1 MESKFEVGESALLY
15 GEGCFGQTKINGS
28 FVTILSRNGGGLVW
42 MLERYPEFVEYTVS
56 DGSEEYIVMEGE
68 LEKLH

>member
-15 GEGCFGQTKINGS
+15 GEGYFGQTKVNGS
-28 FVTILSRNGGGLVW
+28 FVTILSRNDGGGGV
-42 MLERYPEFVEYTVS
+42 LERYPEFVEYTVS
-56 DGSEEYIVMEGE
+56 DGSEEYIVMEEE